1 MTYRDI
7 LVQVDKGAAGR
18 ARLAARLA
26 DRFKA
31 HLTGAFLKSAFLA
44 QYMAAEA
51 LGGLP
56 PTMID
61 ELLTSHAKAVDAA
74 SEDARLV
81 FEAAAGEAGC
91 ATDWLTLQGDSALD
105 LQDLARRSD
114 LTVMPVST
122 VAPVGQNRITAAEVA
137 LGAAGPVLIVPDE
150 APSGDLGRNILVG
163 WNGGREAA
171 RALRDAMPLL
181 QEAEAVHVLIISP
194 GGMGGPEAQLQRH
207 LEHHG
212 ITPNIIRDS
221 SDDQVA
227 ADVFREEIKALGAD
241 LLVMGL
247 YGRPRLQELVLGGVS
262 HDLLDRPPVPLLVS
276 H

>member
-7 LVQVDKGAAGR
+7 LVQIDKAAAGR
-18 ARLAARLA
+18 ARFAARLA

-31 HLTGAFLKSAFLA
+31 HLTGAFLKSEFLA

-56 PTMID
+56 PNLID
-61 ELLTSHAKAVDAA
+61 ELLTSHAKAVA
-74 SEDARLV
+74 SAGEEARLV
-81 FEAAAGEAGC
+81 FEAAAGEAAC
-91 ATDWLTLQGDSALD
+91 TSDWLTLQGDSALD
-105 LQDLARRSD
+105 LVDVARRSD
-114 LTVMPVST
+114 LTILPVST
-122 VAPVGQNRITAAEVA
+122 VAALGQNRITAAQVA
-137 LGAAGPVLIVPDE
+137 LGAAGPVLIVPEE
-150 APSGDLGRNILVG
+150 APGGDLGRNILVG
-163 WNGGREAA
+163 WNGSREAA

-181 QEAEAVHVLIISP
+181 QEAEAVHVLIISE
-194 GGMGGPEAQLQRH
+194 GAMGGPDALLQRH

-212 ITPNIIRDS
+212 VTPNIIRDS
-221 SDDQVA
+221 SDEQIA

-247 YGRPRLQELVLGGVS
+247 YGRPRLQELILGGVS

>member
-7 LVQVDKGAAGR
+7 LVQIDKEAAGR

-26 DRFKA
+26 DRFKS
-31 HLTGAFLKSAFLA
+31 HLTGAGLKSEFLS

-56 PTMID
+56 PSMIED
-61 ELLTSHAKAVDAA
+61 LLSTHAKAVAA
-74 SEDARLV
+74 ACEEARLV

-91 ATDWLTLQGDSALD
+91 PSDWLTLEGDTPVD
-105 LQDLARRSD
+105 LIDMARRTD
-114 LTVMPVST
+114 LTVLPVST
-122 VAPVGQNRITAAEVA
+122 VAPLGQNRITAAEVA
-137 LGAAGPVLIVPDE
+137 LAGGGPVLIVPDD
-150 APSGDLGRNILVG
+150 APGGDIGRNILVG
-163 WNGGREAA
+163 WNGSKEAA

-181 QEAEAVHVLIISP
+181 QEAEAVHVLIISA
-194 GGMGGPEAQLQRH
+194 GAMGGPDAMLQRH
-207 LEHHG
+207 LERHG
-212 ITPNIIRDS
+212 ITANIIRDS

-247 YGRPRLQELVLGGVS
+247 YGRPRVQELVLGGVS
-262 HDLLDRPPVPLLVS
+262 HGLLNRPPVPLLVS

>member
-7 LVQVDKGAAGR
+7 LVQIDKDAAGR

-26 DRFKA
+26 DHFKA
-31 HLTGAFLKSAFLA
+31 HLTGAFLKSEFLN
-44 QYMAAEA
+44 QYMAAEG

-56 PTMID
+56 PSLID
-61 ELLTSHAKAVDAA
+61 DLLSTHAKAVNAA
-74 SEDARLV
+74 GEEARLV
-81 FEAAAGEAGC
+81 FEAAAGEVGC
-91 ATDWLTLQGDSALD
+91 QSEWLTIQGDTAID
-105 LQDLARRSD
+105 LTDLARRSD
-114 LTVMPVST
+114 LTILPTSA
-122 VAPVGQNRITAAEVA
+122 VAPLGQNRITAAAVA
-137 LGAAGPVLIVPDE
+137 LSAGGPVLVCPEE
-150 APSGDLGRNILVG
+150 APSGDVGRNILVG
-163 WNGGREAA
+163 WNGSREAA

-181 QEAEAVHVLIISP
+181 QEAEAVHVLIISD
-194 GGMGGPEAQLQRH
+194 GAMGGPEAMLQRH

-212 ITPNIIRDS
+212 IAPNIIRDS
-221 SDDQVA
+221 SDNQVA